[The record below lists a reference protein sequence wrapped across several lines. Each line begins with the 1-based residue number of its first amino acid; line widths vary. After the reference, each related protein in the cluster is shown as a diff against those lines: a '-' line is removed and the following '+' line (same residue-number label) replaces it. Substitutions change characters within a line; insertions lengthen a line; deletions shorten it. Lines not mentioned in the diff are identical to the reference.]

1 MDRLTDGWLRLKTIA
16 IPSSPMIVLLK
27 SIAIPLLTP
36 MVMFEPFI
44 QWQWFLIFLLKK
56 YISGQG
62 LFPYMLEYTYIH
74 RPISK
79 TKQAKKVKTLSNEHR
94 ILKGTNC
101 RNVVLVVQREKS
113 LPKRKSAPGVSDH
126 QGNGDDEA
134 ADHHE
139 MDVKSKDHD
148 EDDSA

>member
-1 MDRLTDGWLRLKTIA
+1 
-16 IPSSPMIVLLK
+16 
-27 SIAIPLLTP
+27 
-36 MVMFEPFI
+36 MVVFEPFI
-44 QWQWFLIFLLKK
+44 QWPWFLNFLLKN
-56 YISGQG
+56 ISGQG

-94 ILKGTNC
+94 FLKGTKC
-101 RNVVLVVQREKS
+101 RNVILVVQREKS